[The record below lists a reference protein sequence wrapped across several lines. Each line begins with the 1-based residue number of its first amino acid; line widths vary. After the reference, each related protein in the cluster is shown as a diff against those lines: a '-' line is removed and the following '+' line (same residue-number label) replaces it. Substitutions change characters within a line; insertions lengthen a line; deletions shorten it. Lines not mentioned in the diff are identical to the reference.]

1 MLYRRNMSCQ
11 CDTHVN
17 DIHRL
22 HDDII
27 SSLIEASE
35 VIPSTT
41 TKTSIN
47 IPSWDTS
54 VSYKKEI
61 ALFWRSI
68 WISMNSPRDGH
79 VADIMRRTRA
89 QYHYTIRK

>member
-1 MLYRRNMSCQ
+1 M
-11 CDTHVN
+11 
-17 DIHRL
+17 
-22 HDDII
+22 I
-27 SSLIEASE
+27 SSMIGASE

-41 TKTSIN
+41 TKTSKI
-47 IPSWDTS
+47 IPGWDTS

-61 ALFWRSI
+61 ALFWRSN

-89 QYHYTIRK
+89 QYHYMCY